1 MTEKD
6 FFMAGKDVFMDE
18 KDFFMA
24 EKDISMTKKGQTV
37 NSFVS
42 RTPMI
47 TLDKLTRNENY

>member
-6 FFMAGKDVFMDE
+6 VFMARKDVFMDE